1 MRLGAQRSAVL
12 RAATVIAAIV
22 ASSALACGSGTNQ
35 YDVTVRFN
43 TSVTQDGMDEVSQ
56 VLQSFDPNAE
66 MIVAESFPPIGHV
79 VLKTNAPDVCQRL
92 TNALGAIAGVQDVAC
107 EPLKKG

>member
-1 MRLGAQRSAVL
+1 MRLGGRRSAAL
-12 RAATVIAAIV
+12 RAAAVAGAIV
-22 ASSALACGSGTNQ
+22 ASSALACGGANQ

-56 VLQSFDPNAE
+56 VLRSFDPNAD
-66 MIVAESFPPIGHV
+66 MILAESFPPTGHV
-79 VLKTNAPDVCQRL
+79 VLKTDAPDICQRL
-92 TNALGAIAGVQDVAC
+92 SDALEGITGVQDVSC